1 MASHRR
7 LRLNPPKRRYLRA
20 FCQIRLRPYHKVRTK
35 PPSPKIIENSDVLVA
50 SKYCV
55 ACSRTEINLNKP
67 QSRRFRPFRQ
77 MLARCIHIHLRSPLP
92 KIIKNGGFEVASEFN
107 GKKTIKTRQS
117 SEVVLECTT
126 SENNTVFSGIF
137 AVKSSS
143 SLFPFG

>member
-1 MASHRR
+1 M
-7 LRLNPPKRRYLRA
+7 K
-20 FCQIRLRPYHKVRTK
+20 T
-35 PPSPKIIENSDVLVA
+35 
-50 SKYCV
+50 
-55 ACSRTEINLNKP
+55 NLNLP

-77 MLARCIHIHLRSPLP
+77 MLARCIHIHLRSPLL